1 MSYYTIGLLLA
12 GLSALAAATSH
23 AFLKSGTDKL
33 AIRAW
38 SSLICAAIALP
49 VAIWTG
55 PLPQQFWPFMA
66 GFALLSFINQMA
78 LVKSYQLSDF
88 SQAYPVA
95 RGIAPL
101 IMALLGVVI
110 LGDRVSA
117 PAFAGIM
124 LITLGIISL
133 ALGKGMGRHGW
144 AAALFTGLT
153 TIGYNI
159 ILAMGIRGT
168 SDAANFLAWLFLTD
182 GILLPLWLV
191 SMAKGQAV
199 VRLRQSW
206 TIGWRGGLL
215 TMLSFASMTYAMRF
229 APIGIVTAIRES
241 SVLIALVL
249 AALMLKE
256 QLDKWRVFAG
266 IFIVVG
272 AAAIIFG

>member
-1 MSYYTIGLLLA
+1 MSYYSIGLLLA

-38 SSLICAAIALP
+38 SSLICAALALP

-117 PAFAGIM
+117 PAFAGIT

-159 ILAMGIRGT
+159 ILAMGIREA

-182 GILLPLWLV
+182 GILIPLWLV
-191 SMAKGQAV
+191 TMSKGQAL

>member
-1 MSYYTIGLLLA
+1 VSYYTIGLLLA

-23 AFLKSGTDKL
+23 AFLKSGNDKL

-38 SSLICAAIALP
+38 SSLICAALALP
-49 VAIWTG
+49 VAISTG
-55 PLPQQFWPFMA
+55 PLPPQFWPFMA
-66 GFALLSFINQMA
+66 GFASLSFINQIA

-101 IMALLGVVI
+101 VMALLGVVI

-117 PAFAGIM
+117 PAFAGIT

-159 ILAMGIRGT
+159 ILAMGIREA

-182 GILLPLWLV
+182 GFLIPLWLV
-191 SMAKGQAV
+191 TMTKGQAV

-206 TIGWRGGLL
+206 AIGWRGGLL

>member
-1 MSYYTIGLLLA
+1 MA

-38 SSLICAAIALP
+38 SSLICAALALP

-66 GFALLSFINQMA
+66 GFAVLSFINQMA

-101 IMALLGVVI
+101 IMALLGVAI

-117 PAFAGIM
+117 PAFAGIT

-133 ALGKGMGRHGW
+133 ALGKGMGCHGW

-159 ILAMGIRGT
+159 ILAMGIREA

-182 GILLPLWLV
+182 GILIPLWLV
-191 SMAKGQAV
+191 TMTKGQAL

>member
-1 MSYYTIGLLLA
+1 MSYYSIGLLLA

-38 SSLICAAIALP
+38 SSLICAALALP
-49 VAIWTG
+49 VVIWTG

-117 PAFAGIM
+117 PAFAGIT
-124 LITLGIISL
+124 LITLGIISF

-159 ILAMGIRGT
+159 ILAMGIREA

-182 GILLPLWLV
+182 GILIPLWLV
-191 SMAKGQAV
+191 AMTKGQAL

>member
-1 MSYYTIGLLLA
+1 MSYYSIGLLLA

-38 SSLICAAIALP
+38 SSLICAALALP

-66 GFALLSFINQMA
+66 GFALLSFVNQMA

-101 IMALLGVVI
+101 IMALLGVAI
-110 LGDRVSA
+110 LGDRVSV
-117 PAFAGIM
+117 PAFAGIT
-124 LITLGIISL
+124 LITFGILSL

-159 ILAMGIRGT
+159 ILAMGIREAR
-168 SDAANFLAWLFLTD
+168 DAANFLAWLFVTD
-182 GILLPLWLV
+182 GILIPLWLV
-191 SMAKGQAV
+191 AMTKGQAV
-199 VRLRQSW
+199 VRLRLSW

-215 TMLSFASMTYAMRF
+215 TMLSFASMTYAIRF

>member
-38 SSLICAAIALP
+38 SSLICAALALP
-49 VAIWTG
+49 VAMWTG

-66 GFALLSFINQMA
+66 GFALMSFVNQMA

-101 IMALLGVVI
+101 IMALLGVAI

-117 PAFAGIM
+117 PAFAGIT
-124 LITLGIISL
+124 LITLGILSL

-159 ILAMGIRGT
+159 ILAMGIREAR
-168 SDAANFLAWLFLTD
+168 DAANFLAWLFVTD
-182 GILLPLWLV
+182 GFLIPLWLV
-191 SMAKGQAV
+191 AMTKGQAV

-215 TMLSFASMTYAMRF
+215 TMLSFASMTYAIRF

>member
-1 MSYYTIGLLLA
+1 MSYYSIGLLLA

-38 SSLICAAIALP
+38 SSLICAALALP

-117 PAFAGIM
+117 PAFAGIT

-159 ILAMGIRGT
+159 ILAMGIREA

-182 GILLPLWLV
+182 GILIPLWLV
-191 SMAKGQAV
+191 TMTKGQAL